1 MELFDE
7 IKKIREINNVEVK
20 DLQTVKDNQINRLQ
34 SSKIKELE

>member
-20 DLQTVKDNQINRLQ
+20 DLQTVKDNQINRL
-34 SSKIKELE
+34 